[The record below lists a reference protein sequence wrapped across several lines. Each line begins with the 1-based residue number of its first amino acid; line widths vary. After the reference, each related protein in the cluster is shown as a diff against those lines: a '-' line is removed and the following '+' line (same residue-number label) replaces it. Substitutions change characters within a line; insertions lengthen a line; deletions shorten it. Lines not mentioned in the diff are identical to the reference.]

1 MNVVYVVFP
10 VYLVIQQLVLD
21 FLVLKDLSVHQVAQV
36 PLVFKVSLVR
46 KEIKVTEVLMVFAVL
61 VMV

>member
-21 FLVLKDLSVHQVAQV
+21 FLVLKDLSVHQVVQV
-36 PLVFKVSLVR
+36 PLVFKVSLV
-46 KEIKVTEVLMVFAVL
+46 
-61 VMV
+61 